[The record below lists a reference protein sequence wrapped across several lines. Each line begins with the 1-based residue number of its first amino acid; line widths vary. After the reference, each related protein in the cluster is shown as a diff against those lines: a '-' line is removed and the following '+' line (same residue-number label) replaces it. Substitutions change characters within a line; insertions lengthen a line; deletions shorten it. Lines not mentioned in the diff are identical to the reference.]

1 MKRPLVTV
9 VGPTATGKS
18 DLAIA
23 LCRRMGGEIVNGDA
37 LQLYR
42 GMDIGTA
49 KLPLEERGGITHHL
63 VDVLDIAEESSVSGF
78 QHLARRAIEDIE
90 ARSRRPVLVGG
101 SGLYVR
107 AVTDDIRFPGTDPG
121 VRARLEAEAESQGAA
136 SLHSRLRALD
146 PPAADKIAPGDTRRI
161 VRALE
166 VIEITGSP
174 FTAHLPDYTYVR
186 PTVQIGLVL
195 DRGVL
200 HRRIEDRVHRMWDA
214 GWVDEVVGL
223 RSAGLHA
230 SSTAGQ
236 AIGYA
241 EIMAHL
247 DGTMTREDAIDRTI
261 IRTRQFAKRQETW
274 FRRDP
279 RIHLLSA
286 DSPDLVE
293 RALSLTP

>member
-1 MKRPLVTV
+1 MSRPLVTV

-18 DLAIA
+18 DLGIA
-23 LCRRMGGEIVNGDA
+23 LCRRTGGEIVNGDA

-49 KLPLEERGGITHHL
+49 KLPPEERGGIAHHL
-63 VDVLDIAEESSVSGF
+63 VDVLDTDESASVSQF
-78 QHLARRAIEDIE
+78 QGLARAAIEDVE
-90 ARSRRPVLVGG
+90 ARGGHPVMVGG

-107 AVTDDIRFPGTDPG
+107 AVTDEMRIPGTDPH

-136 SLHSRLRALD
+136 SLHTRLRDLD
-146 PPAADKIAPGDTRRI
+146 PPAADKIAPGDPRRI

-195 DRGVL
+195 DREIL
-200 HRRIEDRVHRMWDA
+200 HRRIEDRVHRMWEA
-214 GWVDEVVGL
+214 GWVDEVVRLRSVGL
-223 RSAGLHA
+223 RAA
-230 SSTAGQ
+230 STAGQ

-274 FRRDP
+274 FRRDA
-279 RIHLLSA
+279 RIHLLPA
-286 DSPDLVE
+286 DAPDLVE
-293 RALSLTP
+293 RALSLTS

>member
-1 MKRPLVTV
+1 MKRPLITV

-23 LCRRMGGEIVNGDA
+23 VCHRIGGEIVNGDA

-49 KLPLEERGGITHHL
+49 KLPPEERGGVAHHL
-63 VDVLDIAEESSVSGF
+63 IDVLDIGESASVSEF
-78 QHLARRAIEDIE
+78 QHLARGAIGDVEE
-90 ARSRRPVLVGG
+90 RGRQPVMVGG

-107 AVTDDIRFPGTDPG
+107 AVTDDMRFPGTDPQ
-121 VRARLEAEAESQGAA
+121 VRARLEAEADSDGAA
-136 SLHSRLRALD
+136 SLHTRLRELD
-146 PPAADKIAPGDTRRI
+146 PPAADKIAPGDSRRI

-195 DRGVL
+195 DRETL
-200 HRRIEDRVHRMWDA
+200 HRRIEDRVHRMWEA
-214 GWVDEVVGL
+214 GWVDEVIRL
-223 RSAGLHA
+223 RAAGLHA
-230 SSTAGQ
+230 ASTAGQ

-247 DGTMTREDAIDRTI
+247 GGTMTREDTIDRTI

-274 FRRDP
+274 FRRDS
-279 RIHLLSA
+279 RIHLLPA
-286 DSPDLVE
+286 DAPDLVE
-293 RALSLTP
+293 RALGLTS

>member
-1 MKRPLVTV
+1 MSRPLVAV

-18 DLAIA
+18 ELAIA

-49 KLPLEERGGITHHL
+49 KLPPRQRGGVPHHL
-63 VDVLDIAEESSVSGF
+63 VDVLDIDEPASVSRF
-78 QHLARRAIEDIE
+78 QRLARAAIAEVE
-90 ARSRRPVLVGG
+90 ARGRMPVLVGG

-107 AVTDDIRFPGTDPG
+107 AVTDDMRFPGTDPQ
-121 VRARLEAEAESQGAA
+121 VRARLEAEAESEGPAV
-136 SLHSRLRALD
+136 LHARLRDLD
-146 PPAADKIAPGDTRRI
+146 PPAAERISPGDPRRI

-186 PTVQIGLVL
+186 PTVQIGLL
-195 DRGVL
+195 LERAAL
-200 HRRIEDRVHRMWDA
+200 RRRIEARVHRMWEA
-214 GWVDEVVGL
+214 GWVDEVVRL
-223 RSAGLHA
+223 RSAGLSTA
-230 SSTAGQ
+230 STAGQ

-241 EIMAHL
+241 EILAHL
-247 DGTMTREDAIDRTI
+247 DGDMTRHEAIERTV
-261 IRTRQFAKRQETW
+261 IRTRRFAKRQETW

-279 RIHLLSA
+279 RIHVLPA
-286 DSPDLVE
+286 DDPDLVE
-293 RALSLTP
+293 RAVGLTS

>member
-1 MKRPLVTV
+1 MSRPLVTV

-18 DLAIA
+18 DLGIA
-23 LCRRMGGEIVNGDA
+23 LCRRTGGEIVNGDA

-49 KLPLEERGGITHHL
+49 KLPPEERGGIAHHL
-63 VDVLDIAEESSVSGF
+63 VDVLDTDESASVSQF
-78 QHLARRAIEDIE
+78 QGLARAAIEDVE
-90 ARSRRPVLVGG
+90 ARGGHPVMVGG

-107 AVTDDIRFPGTDPG
+107 AVTDEMRIPGTDPH

-136 SLHSRLRALD
+136 SLHTRLRDLD
-146 PPAADKIAPGDTRRI
+146 PPAADKIAPGDPRRI

-195 DRGVL
+195 DREIL
-200 HRRIEDRVHRMWDA
+200 HRRIEDRVHRMWEA
-214 GWVDEVVGL
+214 GWVDEVVRLRSVGL
-223 RSAGLHA
+223 RAA
-230 SSTAGQ
+230 STAGQ

-261 IRTRQFAKRQETW
+261 IRTRQFAKRQVTW
-274 FRRDP
+274 FRRDA
-279 RIHLLSA
+279 RVHLLPA
-286 DSPDLVE
+286 DAPDLVE
-293 RALSLTP
+293 RALSLTS

>member
-1 MKRPLVTV
+1 MSRPLVTV

-18 DLAIA
+18 DLGIA
-23 LCRRMGGEIVNGDA
+23 LCRRTGGEIVNGDA

-49 KLPLEERGGITHHL
+49 KLPPEKRGGIAHHL
-63 VDVLDIAEESSVSGF
+63 VDVLDTDESASVSQF
-78 QHLARRAIEDIE
+78 QGLARAAIEDVE
-90 ARSRRPVLVGG
+90 ARGGHPVMVGG

-107 AVTDDIRFPGTDPG
+107 AVTDEMRIPGTDPH

-136 SLHSRLRALD
+136 SLHTRLRDLD
-146 PPAADKIAPGDTRRI
+146 PPAADKIAPGDPRRI

-195 DRGVL
+195 DREIL
-200 HRRIEDRVHRMWDA
+200 HRRIEDRVHRMWEA
-214 GWVDEVVGL
+214 GWVDEVVRLRSVGL
-223 RSAGLHA
+223 RAA
-230 SSTAGQ
+230 STAGQ

-274 FRRDP
+274 FRRDA
-279 RIHLLSA
+279 RIHLLPA
-286 DSPDLVE
+286 DAPDLVE
-293 RALSLTP
+293 RALSLTS